1 MTLVRGISRVHL
13 VALSVNCIIGA
24 GILGLPSR
32 AFALSGAYSLAAWLV
47 CGVLV
52 GGIALCFAEV
62 SSRYRES
69 GGPYLYALRAFGPG
83 LGFVTGWLTWL
94 SRVLAFATVC
104 NLLVDYAGIVTGDAV
119 TGVWR
124 ASLIA
129 SIVSGMTVVLA
140 IGIRQTAWASTL
152 LTLGKLALLAALI
165 VAGLVAQDTAPLT
178 FGPPPAAGDL
188 AATVAILLFAFF
200 GFESA
205 AMSAGET
212 ADPERNMPRAILESV
227 AIAAICYLLV
237 QYVAITSV
245 PGLATSTRPLADL
258 ATAVMGPVGG
268 EAVAAGAMAMMLGT
282 MLAVMLGASR
292 MLMAIGEQHQLP
304 AVVAQVHPRWR
315 TPVVAIGITSGAV
328 LLASLLSTF
337 VAAITLTVTTR
348 LFGYLVVC
356 MAVPALRRVS
366 AAEPVFRL
374 PFGTAVATAS
384 TIVSAWLLTA
394 ATPAE
399 FGATLVAAAVGWVAW
414 RAYARRRSERTA
426 VSPA

>member
-13 VALSVNCIIGA
+13 VALSVNCIVGA

-32 AFALSGAYSLAAWLV
+32 AFALAGAYSLAAWLV

-83 LGFVTGWLTWL
+83 VGFVTGWLTWL

-104 NLLVDYAGIVTGDAV
+104 NLLVDYAGIVAGNAV
-119 TGVWR
+119 TGGRR
-124 ASLIA
+124 AALIA
-129 SIVSGMTVVLA
+129 SIVSSMTVLLVV
-140 IGIRQTAWASTL
+140 GIRHTAWASTL
-152 LTLGKLALLAALI
+152 LTLGKLGLLGALI
-165 VAGLVAQDTAPLT
+165 TAGLIAGNTTPLT
-178 FGPPPAAGDL
+178 FGPPPAPGDL
-188 AATVAILLFAFF
+188 APAVAILLFAFF

-212 ADPERNMPRAILESV
+212 ADPQRNMPRAILQSV
-227 AIAAICYLLV
+227 AIATIFYVLV
-237 QYVAITSV
+237 QYVVMTSV

-258 ATAVMGPVGG
+258 ATAVAGPAGG
-268 EAVAAGAMAMMLGT
+268 EAVAVGAIAMMLGT
-282 MLAVMLGASR
+282 MLAVLLGASR
-292 MLMAIGEQHQLP
+292 MLMAIGEQRQLP
-304 AVVAQVHPRWR
+304 DAVARLHPRRR
-315 TPVVAIGITSGAV
+315 TPVVAIATTSAAV
-328 LLASLLSTF
+328 LAASLLSTF
-337 VAAITLTVTTR
+337 MGAIAITVTTR
-348 LFGYLVVC
+348 LFGYVIVC
-356 MAVPALRRVS
+356 MAVPALRRTS
-366 AAEPVFRL
+366 PAAPLFRL

-399 FGATLVAAAVGWVAW
+399 LGATLALGVCGWVAW
-414 RAYARRRSERTA
+414 TAYARARKPVGAAS
-426 VSPA
+426 V

>member
-1 MTLVRGISRVHL
+1 MTLVRGISRAHL
-13 VALSVNCIIGA
+13 VALSVNCIVGA

-32 AFALSGAYSLAAWLV
+32 VFALSGAYSLAAWLV
-47 CGVLV
+47 CAVLV
-52 GGIALCFAEV
+52 CGIALCFAEV

-83 LGFVTGWLTWL
+83 VGFVTGWLTWL

-104 NLLVDYAGIVTGDAV
+104 NLLVDYAGVVAGNAV
-119 TGVWR
+119 TGAWR
-124 ASLIA
+124 ATLIA
-129 SIVSGMTVVLA
+129 TVVSSMTVVL
-140 IGIRQTAWASTL
+140 IVGIRQTAWASTI
-152 LTLGKLALLAALI
+152 LTLGKLGLLTALIAAGLAAE
-165 VAGLVAQDTAPLT
+165 DTMPLA

-212 ADPERNMPRAILESV
+212 ADPQRNMPRAILESV
-227 AIAAICYLLV
+227 AIATVCYVLI
-237 QYVAITSV
+237 QYVAMTTV
-245 PGLATSTRPLADL
+245 PALATSTRPLADL
-258 ATAVMGPVGG
+258 ATAVVGPRGG
-268 EAVAAGAMAMMLGT
+268 AAVALGAMAMMLGT
-282 MLAVMLGASR
+282 MLAVLLGASR
-292 MLMAIGEQHQLP
+292 MLMAMGEQQQLP
-304 AVVAQVHPRWR
+304 DNVAHVHPRWR
-315 TPVVAIGITSGAV
+315 TPVVAIAITSGAV

-337 VAAITLTVTTR
+337 MAAIAITVTTR

-356 MAVPALRRVS
+356 MTVPALRRAS
-366 AAEPVFRL
+366 AVEPTFRL

-399 FGATLVAAAVGWVAW
+399 FGATLAAAACGWIAW
-414 RAYARRRSERTA
+414 MAYARARKDA
-426 VSPA
+426 AISPV